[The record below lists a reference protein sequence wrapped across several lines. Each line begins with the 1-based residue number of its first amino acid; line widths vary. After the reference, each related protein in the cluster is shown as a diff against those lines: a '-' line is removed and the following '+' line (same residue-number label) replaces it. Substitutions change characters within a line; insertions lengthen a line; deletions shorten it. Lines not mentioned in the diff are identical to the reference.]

1 MADQNTPKTVK
12 IVDIDAYSPPQIAE
26 RIDTIATVKASIDT
40 TKTFLLGILAG
51 AYIAFGA
58 QFATLVTCDS
68 TLHYG
73 LTALVAGI
81 VFSLGLILVVIASA
95 ELFTGNTLI
104 IMGYVSRRINTRDM
118 LNNWVISYAG
128 NFVGSISMVFWMYHS
143 HQFEFFH
150 HMVGAKALLI
160 ANMKVNYTFKTAL
173 ARGVLCNSMVCL
185 AVWLCFSGR
194 SVADKVISIIFP
206 IGGFVAS
213 GFEHSIANMYFI
225 PIGIVLRKNPDVVA
239 AAEKMTGKAL
249 DLSQL
254 TWKGFVFNNLIAV
267 TLGNIVGGVI
277 LVGIMFWF
285 VYLRPNIS
293 LSFSVKQ
300 DFFREKK

>member
-1 MADQNTPKTVK
+1 
-12 IVDIDAYSPPQIAE
+12 
-26 RIDTIATVKASIDT
+26 
-40 TKTFLLGILAG
+40 
-51 AYIAFGA
+51 
-58 QFATLVTCDS
+58 
-68 TLHYG
+68 
-73 LTALVAGI
+73 
-81 VFSLGLILVVIASA
+81 
-95 ELFTGNTLI
+95 
-104 IMGYVSRRINTRDM
+104 
-118 LNNWVISYAG
+118 
-128 NFVGSISMVFWMYHS
+128 
-143 HQFEFFH
+143 
-150 HMVGAKALLI
+150 
-160 ANMKVNYTFKTAL
+160 
-173 ARGVLCNSMVCL
+173 
-185 AVWLCFSGR
+185 
-194 SVADKVISIIFP
+194 
-206 IGGFVAS
+206 
-213 GFEHSIANMYFI
+213 MYFI